1 MGVVLGNRIETNSGS
16 DIVKVA
22 MSGASGLIGAAL
34 AEALASD
41 RHEVVPL
48 VRREAGRGEARW
60 DPEHGAVD
68 LEGIRGVDA
77 AVHLAGENVVGRWTA
92 AKKQRILRSR
102 QQGTRTLAEALA
114 ALDPTPRVLLSASG
128 ISYYGDRGDEVQTED
143 SAPGVGFL
151 VDVCRAW
158 EAATEPAARAGIRV
172 VNLRLGVVLSG
183 KGGALAKMRLP
194 FMMGLGGRIGSG
206 RQWMS
211 WIALDDA
218 VAAFRHALATDSLS
232 GPVNATSP
240 NPVTNAEFT
249 RTLARALRRP
259 ASLAVPAFALRLAF
273 GQMADESL
281 LSSVRAVPLRLQ
293 ESGFQFRYDSLD
305 AALGHVL

>member
-1 MGVVLGNRIETNSGS
+1 MKVV
-16 DIVKVA
+16 

-41 RHEVVPL
+41 GHEVVPL
-48 VRREAGRGEARW
+48 VRRQAGPGEARW
-60 DPEHGAVD
+60 DPENGYVD
-68 LEGIRGVDA
+68 LEGVRGVHA

-102 QQGTRTLAEALA
+102 QQGTRTLAEALTG
-114 ALDPTPRVLLSASG
+114 LDPRPRVLLSASG
-128 ISYYGDRGDEVQTED
+128 VNYYGDRGDEVLTEK
-143 SAPGVGFL
+143 SAPGEGFL
-151 VDVCRAW
+151 AGVCREW
-158 EAATEPAARAGIRV
+158 EAATAPATSAGIRV
-172 VNLRLGVVLSG
+172 ANLRLGVVLSG
-183 KGGALAKMRLP
+183 KGGAIAKMRLP
-194 FMMGLGGRIGSG
+194 FGLGLGGRIGSG

-218 VAAFRHALATDSLS
+218 VAAFRHALSADTLS
-232 GPVNATSP
+232 GPVNTTSP

-259 ASLAVPAFALRLAF
+259 TFLAVPAFALRIAF

-281 LSSVRAVPLRLQ
+281 LSSVRAVPLSLL
-293 ESGFQFRYDSLD
+293 ESGFQFRYPSLD
-305 AALGHVL
+305 AALRHVL